1 MARKCMLILNPTAG
15 KGRKKN
21 ALFQIVDGFFSMG
34 YIVTCFPTSY
44 KNHATELIL
53 AHGKNY
59 DLIACSGGDGT
70 LNEVIN
76 GMLQMEKQLPLAY
89 IPSGTVNDF
98 ASTLHLSGNVSKA
111 MEKFKNDER
120 FDCDICTFNHCYF
133 TYVAAFGAFTEVSYH
148 TPQATKNTLGRIA
161 YFLEGFKQLSKI
173 TTYHMRLTTSDRII
187 DDDFV
192 FGAITNARSVAGFQ
206 TVNTKNARLDDG
218 EFEVLLIRMPQ
229 NPLDLQIIISAL
241 LKQEINEKF
250 MEFFTASSLH
260 IESDPKASWTLDGE
274 EGGSPEQ
281 IQIDIKNK
289 AITFLV

>member
-1 MARKCMLILNPTAG
+1 MA
-15 KGRKKN
+15 KGRIKN

-98 ASTLHLSGNVSKA
+98 A
-111 MEKFKNDER
+111 
-120 FDCDICTFNHCYF
+120 FNHCYF